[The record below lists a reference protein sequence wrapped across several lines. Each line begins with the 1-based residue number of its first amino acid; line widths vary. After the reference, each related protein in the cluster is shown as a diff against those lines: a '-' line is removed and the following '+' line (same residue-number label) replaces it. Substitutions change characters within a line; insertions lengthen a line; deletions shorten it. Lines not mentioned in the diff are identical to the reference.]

1 MQNRLSILVALAAF
15 WVLCF
20 VSTVSQAQN
29 SPVIRSGEP
38 STGLVMQRQWLAVEA
53 ALKTKD
59 YDQVSKAVAAL
70 NRVKR
75 LNGFLNADLYALEIL
90 SEAENFF
97 VSGNQSAAGIY
108 LDLAYQVSGSSLS
121 FGLKSL
127 PLAYQIKG
135 LMKGNAQLLD
145 LMRRSLL
152 EPLTL
157 VQTTAAMTEHVLSAL
172 SVAVV
177 LILVFVLLFN
187 RPRIFEYVA
196 RFLPTKMA
204 PKLVPLITALLLVVP
219 YFFGILTGLVVSAII
234 YNLALGRGRFLVL
247 ITTLTCFAWPLLL
260 PMAKRVELGGAAP
273 LVRHYIASNQHS
285 YSSDRISIL
294 TNQRAV
300 ATGNQVDAYL
310 DLALAQ
316 LTRADGDLA
325 KASTYLQ
332 KAESGGVVKGLI
344 AGERAALAFAKGDL
358 KGASTLYDQAQ
369 QEVGL
374 SAELLL
380 NQAVIAKQSEDFARF
395 GTLFEQARL
404 QYPQQ
409 TQQLWDVA
417 GSEKVKFNQSLAL
430 PVSYK
435 NLEGTFFVPQDRLNQ
450 AISDSFLKVFFS
462 GKVSYLWLACTLA
475 AISALYALVK
485 PGKHLLSY
493 RDPHSTLPVVIT
505 LVLWALPGR
514 HVLFKGKPA
523 LAIVL
528 VFISLLGLLP
538 FWFVQVSGLNTNTFA
553 LLPFFVVVT
562 WLIAMG
568 LGWAVSLVLRR

>member
-1 MQNRLSILVALAAF
+1 MQKRLSILVSIAAF

-29 SPVIRSGEP
+29 YPGGRSGEH
-38 STGLVMQRQWLAVEA
+38 STGMVMQRQWQAVEA

-75 LNGFLNADLYALEIL
+75 LNGFLNADLYALDIL

-97 VSGNQSAAGIY
+97 VSGNQSAASIY
-108 LDLAYQVSGSSLS
+108 LDLAHQISGSSLS

-127 PLAYQIKG
+127 PLVYQIQG
-135 LMKGNAQLLD
+135 LVKGNERLFD
-145 LMRRSLL
+145 LMTRSLT

-157 VQTTAAMTEHVLSAL
+157 IKTAAAMTEHLLSAL

-196 RFLPTKMA
+196 RFLPAKLA
-204 PKLVPLITALLLVVP
+204 PKLVPLITVIMLVVP
-219 YFFGILTGLVVSAII
+219 YSFGILTGLIVSAII

-247 ITTLTCFAWPLLL
+247 IATLTCFAWPLLL
-260 PMAKRVELGGAAP
+260 PMAKRIELGGAAP

-294 TNQRAV
+294 TNQRSV

-310 DLALAQ
+310 DFALAQ
-316 LTRADGDLA
+316 LVRADGDLT
-325 KASTYLQ
+325 KAASYLQ
-332 KAESGGVVKGLI
+332 RAESGGVVKGLI
-344 AGERAALAFAKGDL
+344 AGERAAIAFAKGDL
-358 KGASTLYDQAQ
+358 KAASALYDQAQ
-369 QEVGL
+369 EELGL

-430 PVSYK
+430 PVSFK
-435 NLEGTFFVPQDRLNQ
+435 NLKETFSVPQDRLSQ
-450 AISDSFLKVFFS
+450 ATSDSFLKVFLS
-462 GKVSYLWLACTLA
+462 GNLSYIWLACSLT

-493 RDPHSTLPVVIT
+493 RDPHATLPVIIT
-505 LVLWALPGR
+505 LILWALPGR
-514 HVLFKGKPA
+514 HILFKGKPV
-523 LAIVL
+523 LAIAL

-538 FWFVQVSGLNTNTFA
+538 FWFIQVSGLNTNTFT
-553 LLPFFVVVT
+553 LLPFLLLVT
-562 WLIAMG
+562 WSIAMG
-568 LGWAVSLVLRR
+568 LGWAVSQIVRR